1 MIKTKLPNLPEAE
14 FSVPATVGVVG
25 AGRLGSSLAQAMAAA
40 GYTIAAVSTR
50 RPEHARWLASR
61 VPGATVTHSAQEVA
75 DASDAVFICVDDGSI
90 AAVCDSLQWRD
101 GQSVIHCSGAQPLT
115 AISGADAQ
123 GAVTGGFHPLQT
135 FPSPDMAHRFSGIAF
150 GIESRDAGLRGWLTR
165 VANDLGGTT
174 VAISADVRAAY
185 HASAVMACGLLAGLV
200 GLSADMWTSL
210 GVDRERAVELLT
222 PLVSSTVEGIGERG
236 IPAALTGPYVRG
248 DVETIRMH
256 IEATHRASTATGG
269 AYAAL
274 ALAALPYAVEQGGLG
289 ESARSQIEHCLSQ
302 AIGEAGTRT
311 GLTDPSKK

>member
-1 MIKTKLPNLPEAE
+1 MTIMPEAE
-14 FSVPATVGVVG
+14 FSVPATVGIVG
-25 AGRLGSSLAQAMAAA
+25 AGRLGSSLAQAMAVA
-40 GYTIAAVSTR
+40 GYTVTAASTR
-50 RPEHARWLASR
+50 RPEHARWLAGR
-61 VPGATVTHSAQEVA
+61 VPGATVTHSAQEVV

-90 AAVCDSLQWRD
+90 EAICNSLQWRD

-135 FPSPDMAHRFSGIAF
+135 FPSPDMEHRFSGIAF
-150 GIESRDAGLRGWLTR
+150 GIESRDAGLRDWLTR

-200 GLSADMWTSL
+200 GLSADMWSSL

-256 IEATHRASTATGG
+256 IEATHRASSATGG

-289 ESARSQIEHCLSQ
+289 ESARSQIESCLKQ
-302 AIGEAGTRT
+302 AIGEARTRT
-311 GLTDPSKK
+311 GLADPSKK